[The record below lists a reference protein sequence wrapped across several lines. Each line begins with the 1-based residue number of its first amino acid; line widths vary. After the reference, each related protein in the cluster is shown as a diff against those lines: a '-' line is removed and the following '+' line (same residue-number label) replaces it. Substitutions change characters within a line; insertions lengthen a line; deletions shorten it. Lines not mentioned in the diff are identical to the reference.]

1 MTLGKLDISSEV
13 GENAEKSAALEAAT
27 TEIDTIADWYARL
40 VKLREMKR
48 DVTEREKEASE
59 FIKGWLRDRGAEFGE
74 VDGRLAIRRRVL
86 VKRVLDTKAL
96 RSKEPELAEKYTV
109 DRPEERLELIEP

>member
-1 MTLGKLDISSEV
+1 MTLGKLEV
-13 GENAEKSAALEAAT
+13 EEAAKLDAAT
-27 TEIDTIADWYARL
+27 TELDTIADWYARL

-48 DVTEREKEASE
+48 DVTEREKETSD

-74 VDGRLAIRRRVL
+74 VDGRLAVRRRVL
-86 VKRVLDTKAL
+86 VKRVFDTKTFRA
-96 RSKEPELAEKYTV
+96 KEPELAEEYTV